1 MIDPP
6 ALSRRAEKRRSVAER
21 AAPSGVTHHA
31 PSRLA
36 RRFHQICLGVL
47 SEITQPLG
55 LSPIQYGALGSLDIQ
70 PGIDQRGL
78 AALMG
83 IDTVSAH
90 HMVEELEGSGLVAR
104 HIDSEDRRA
113 RVLNLTTRGRR
124 LFRALLPEMQAGHD
138 RILAPLS
145 AAERRTLI
153 DLLKRVVDANQK
165 YARPGNGRR
174 RPRRH
179 MENTAN

>member
-1 MIDPP
+1 MGSMTDPSERSSG
-6 ALSRRAEKRRSVAER
+6 AAKRRSVAEQ
-21 AAPSGVTHHA
+21 AAPSAITHHA

-83 IDTVSAH
+83 IDAVSAH
-90 HMVEELEGSGLVAR
+90 HMVEEFE
-104 HIDSEDRRA
+104 
-113 RVLNLTTRGRR
+113 
-124 LFRALLPEMQAGHD
+124 
-138 RILAPLS
+138 
-145 AAERRTLI
+145 
-153 DLLKRVVDANQK
+153 
-165 YARPGNGRR
+165 
-174 RPRRH
+174 
-179 MENTAN
+179 

>member
-1 MIDPP
+1 
-6 ALSRRAEKRRSVAER
+6 
-21 AAPSGVTHHA
+21 
-31 PSRLA
+31 
-36 RRFHQICLGVL
+36 
-47 SEITQPLG
+47 
-55 LSPIQYGALGSLDIQ
+55 
-70 PGIDQRGL
+70 
-78 AALMG
+78 MG

-90 HMVEELEGSGLVAR
+90 HMVEELEGSGLVPR

-124 LFRALLPEMQAGHD
+124 LFRALLPDMQAGHD

-153 DLLKRVVDANQK
+153 DLLKRVVDANRK

-174 RPRRH
+174 RPRRN

>member
-6 ALSRRAEKRRSVAER
+6 ALSRRAEKRRSVADR
-21 AAPSGVTHHA
+21 AARSGVTHHA

-113 RVLNLTTRGRR
+113 GGPHLTPPRRGPVSPPPPPPPTGPTPPSPPPPPPDP
-124 LFRALLPEMQAGHD
+124 RAGLRSLYS
-138 RILAPLS
+138 LAPPPP
-145 AAERRTLI
+145 ATT
-153 DLLKRVVDANQK
+153 
-165 YARPGNGRR
+165 P
-174 RPRRH
+174 PR
-179 MENTAN
+179 